1 MRSFM
6 PLSFMDLKL
15 EAPEFSTL
23 MTRKKEEIN
32 LPLFKKHIAFL
43 LYYICRCLIYSISK
57 KSIKTCLKMVLA
69 LANGRIMVL
78 KLLTL
83 SHIYKSIGEFQA
95 RWEGAHF
102 MIKKNIYEVL

>member
-1 MRSFM
+1 
-6 PLSFMDLKL
+6 
-15 EAPEFSTL
+15 
-23 MTRKKEEIN
+23 
-32 LPLFKKHIAFL
+32 
-43 LYYICRCLIYSISK
+43 
-57 KSIKTCLKMVLA
+57 MVLA